1 MKLEFVSLDKL
12 SVSRANMRFAKKPP
26 DVSDILP
33 TVRARGILTPLIVRA
48 QAGADAASESGECP
62 SGTGFEIVAG
72 RRRFH
77 AARQVADERRAAGDS
92 SAAEPLPCAILDSGD
107 DADAVE
113 ASLIENIARLDPDEV
128 SQWETFTRLI
138 REGRC
143 PDDIAATFGLPE
155 RAVKRVLAL
164 GNLLPRIR
172 DLYRH
177 GEIDRTTVRHLTL
190 ATKAQQKSWLALA
203 LDPDAYAPMGH
214 QLKAWLFGGHSI
226 PVGHALFDVAA
237 SGLAIVADL
246 FGEDSYFADADAF
259 WSKQIEAVEAKRQAY
274 LEAGWPEA
282 VIVPAAEHFQ
292 SWDYERAPKRKCGR
306 VYLDLRANGEI
317 VVHEGLI
324 GRREAQRLARGES
337 EPEEARPA
345 RPEITAA
352 MQTYLDLHRHA
363 AVRAALV
370 RQPGAA
376 LRLLIA
382 HAITGSPCWTV
393 RPEPQT
399 AKSETTRE
407 SVAVSLAEAAFDE
420 RRRAVLA
427 LLGFSPEEPTVIG
440 GNTDGYG
447 LVALFHRL
455 VELPDAAVLDVAA
468 IVIGESLAAGS
479 AAVEALG
486 HYLNVRMHDWWQADE
501 AFFEQV
507 RDREVLTCLVAE
519 VAGRTVAD
527 ANAKESGK
535 VLKMIIRD
543 HLAGANGRPKVEH
556 WGPKWMAFPPDAYT
570 ARGGVGTV
578 SAHAIALAAL
588 ERDRGPAADAG
599 APVGT
604 DEPEPDAAAL
614 IDGDGPDAKPE
625 ADTLAR
631 ADDPE
636 QDADTGSGG
645 RRDHGGAQPA
655 RPVPPSAEQDGQ
667 REPLAA

>member
-1 MKLEFVSLDKL
+1 MKLQFVPLDKL

-33 TVRARGILTPLIVRA
+33 TVRARGVLTPLIVRPP
-48 QAGADAASESGECP
+48 AGADAVSESGECP
-62 SGTGFEIVAG
+62 SGAGFEIVAG
-72 RRRFH
+72 RRRYH
-77 AARQVADERRAAGDS
+77 AALRVADERRAAGDTG
-92 SAAEPLPCAILDSGD
+92 AAEPLPCAILDSGD

-138 REGRC
+138 REGRG
-143 PDDIAATFGLPE
+143 PDDIAATFGLPDL
-155 RAVKRVLAL
+155 AVKRVLAL

-172 DLYRH
+172 SLYRQ

-190 ATKAQQKSWLALA
+190 ATKAQQQSWLGLA

-214 QLKAWLFGGHSI
+214 QLKAWLFGGQSI
-226 PVGHALFDVAA
+226 PAKHALFDVEA

-246 FGEDSYFADADAF
+246 FGEDSYFADADVF
-259 WSKQIEAVEAKRQAY
+259 WSKQMEAVEAKRQGY
-274 LEAGWPEA
+274 LDAGWPDA
-282 VIVPAAEHFQ
+282 VIVPAGEHFPT
-292 SWDYERAPKRKCGR
+292 WEYERAPKRKGGR
-306 VYLDLRANGEI
+306 VYLDVRANGEVI
-317 VVHEGLI
+317 VHEGLI
-324 GRREAQRLARGES
+324 GRREAQRLARGETA
-337 EPEEARPA
+337 EPEIKRT

-370 RQPGAA
+370 EHPGTA

-382 HAITGSPCWTV
+382 HAITGSPYWTV
-393 RPEPQT
+393 RPEPQS
-399 AKSETTRE
+399 AKSDTTRE
-407 SVAVSLAEAAFDE
+407 SVEVSLAETAFDA

-427 LLGFSPEEPTVIG
+427 RLSFSPEEPTVIG

-455 VELPDAAVLDVAA
+455 VELPDPAVLDVAA

-486 HYLNVRMHDWWQADE
+486 QYLGVRMHDWWQADE

-507 RDREVLTCLVAE
+507 RDRDVLTCIVAE

-527 ANAKESGK
+527 ANAKEPGK
-535 VLKMIIRD
+535 VLKTIIRD
-543 HLAGANGRPKVEH
+543 HLAGANGRPKLEH
-556 WGPKWMAFPPDAYT
+556 WVPKWMAFPPAAYT

-578 SAHAIALAAL
+578 SAHAVALAAL
-588 ERDRGPAADAG
+588 EQDWEPHPETG
-599 APVGT
+599 A
-604 DEPEPDAAAL
+604 PEPDMTGAAEPEAAVAARPEPAEAPACDTGPEAAA
-614 IDGDGPDAKPE
+614 A
-625 ADTLAR
+625 A
-631 ADDPE
+631 
-636 QDADTGSGG
+636 
-645 RRDHGGAQPA
+645 PA
-655 RPVPPSAEQDGQ
+655 HAAEPQ
-667 REPLAA
+667 PLAA